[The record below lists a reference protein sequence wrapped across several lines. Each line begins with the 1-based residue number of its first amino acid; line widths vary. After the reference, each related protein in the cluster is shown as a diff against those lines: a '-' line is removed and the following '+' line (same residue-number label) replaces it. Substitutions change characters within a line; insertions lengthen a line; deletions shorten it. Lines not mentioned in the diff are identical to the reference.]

1 MKTVNLVEAMNYPE
15 EIPDPR
21 PDHHS
26 IVSEIASRLQELDDI
41 DKGSKLGL
49 PMGAKLVNRLS
60 AIQRRSMRA
69 YRLILDL
76 LGEGKSLS
84 DSLETLGARH
94 INSKGLPCKRQAW
107 LQNAQEDVQ
116 IIKSI
121 YPELGEVVGEVL
133 KRRPIE

>member
-1 MKTVNLVEAMNYPE
+1 MKTVSLVEAMDYPE
-15 EIPDPR
+15 QVPDPR
-21 PDHHS
+21 PNHHS

-41 DKGSKLGL
+41 DKGSKLRL
-49 PMGAKLVNRLS
+49 PSGARLVNRLA

-69 YRLILDL
+69 YRLLLDL
-76 LGEGKSLS
+76 LGEGRSLS

-107 LQNAQEDVQ
+107 LQNAQEDVE

-133 KRRPIE
+133 KRRPME

>member
-15 EIPDPR
+15 ENPDPR